1 MEGRVLGEGSLSRV
15 GGTAS
20 LLVGV
25 LSVPAALTYLFL
37 PAEQRLGV
45 EGATLL
51 PSFADD
57 SALLTTLFIQ
67 LALIAVLAIAVVPAL
82 SARVRVG
89 NEGWVTWTATLALA
103 GLALTAAG
111 HLLSLSRLPKIAE
124 AFVAGDPATK
134 AAILPFWRSTLDPQ
148 ALWGY
153 GAVGL
158 WILVVSFVGMKGR
171 SLPQSLA
178 GYGIAVAALHWLIP
192 VGLASGNQ
200 GVLGVII
207 GAFAIGSVIWYVW
220 IGSVL
225 RRAS

>member
-1 MEGRVLGEGSLSRV
+1 MERRTMGEGNLGRV

-20 LLVGV
+20 LLVGL

-37 PAEQRLGV
+37 PAEQRLAV

-57 SALLTTLFIQ
+57 PALLTALFIQ
-67 LALIAVLAIAVVPAL
+67 LALIAVLTIAVIPAL
-82 SARVRVG
+82 SARVSAG
-89 NEGWVTWTATLALA
+89 NEGWVTWTAILALA

-111 HLLSLSRLPKIAE
+111 HLLSLGRLPKIAE
-124 AFVAGDPATK
+124 AFVAGGPATK

-148 ALWGY
+148 AFWGY
-153 GAVGL
+153 GVVGL
-158 WILVVSFVGMKGR
+158 WILVVSLAGMRGR

-178 GYGIAVAALHWLIP
+178 GFGIVAAALHWLIP
-192 VGLASGNQ
+192 VGLASGHQ

-207 GAFAIGSVIWYVW
+207 WAFAIGSVIWYLWV
-220 IGSVL
+220 GSIL
-225 RRAS
+225 RRIS